1 MHNILLNNSLHFDS
15 INFNQ
20 FTNFIN
26 KKGPKPDFLTQF
38 EIETQFKSGTFGN
51 EYTVIL
57 KLKKTSEIQ
66 FFKIVGFYSSF
77 YGILFD
83 ESSKFVEV
91 KPKLVTVTK
100 FESIER
106 RKNQNAV

>member
-1 MHNILLNNSLHFDS
+1 MHNILNNSLRFDS

-26 KKGPKPDFLTQF
+26 KKGSKPEFLNQF
-38 EIETQFKSGTFGN
+38 EIETQFKSGNFGN

-57 KLKKTSEIQ
+57 KLKTNSEIQ

-77 YGILFD
+77 YGVSFD
-83 ESSKFVEV
+83 ESSNFVEV